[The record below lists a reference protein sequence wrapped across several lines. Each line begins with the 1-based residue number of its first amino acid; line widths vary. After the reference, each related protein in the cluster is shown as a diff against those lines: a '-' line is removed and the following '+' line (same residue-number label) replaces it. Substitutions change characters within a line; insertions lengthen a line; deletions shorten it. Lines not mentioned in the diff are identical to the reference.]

1 MAGQL
6 GHSGLTGRTEP
17 NRALPIAV
25 LWGLAVLL
33 VFAYL
38 WIEGGFGDAIGQYYL
53 IPWSVLAGVI
63 ILSPSVYIYYRGKMD
78 LFHPL
83 VFGVWSYIFPAFILG
98 GFILAFNSGNPYL
111 MGFIENPRYEL
122 PLSLFYITV
131 GYLSVVVGFY
141 LPFSRFFAQKA
152 GELFPDWDWSPDSVW
167 LPGLVLMAIG
177 VGFNIVGFIQGVLG
191 FQRVDEI
198 GIFDGLIFYLTS
210 IYTIGNLLLWIAIFE
225 SKEKYGVYY
234 GVLLLLIFMI
244 PLKMGLA
251 GNRGSLLSSV
261 LPIAVAF
268 WYSGRRLKWQHS
280 VALAFLLLVS
290 ISVGIVYGTAFR
302 NIKGSEARID
312 AGNYVGQIGETFDY
326 ISRRDISTLADESAR
341 TLFERLE
348 NLSSLAVVVSNY
360 EKLEPYEASYGLK
373 NNILNDLRTSLVPR
387 FIWPDKPNTS
397 DPRAYSELYF
407 HYGENSFAITPFG
420 DLLRNFGFFGIIFG
434 MMLIGIYYRIIFSA
448 LIETDHP
455 RIWKKMTYYPL
466 LTVVSYEAFYATI
479 APSLVRILIILAF
492 CISIII
498 FLAPRR
504 ERSGM

>member
-98 GFILAFNSGNPYL
+98 GFILAFDSGNPYL
-111 MGFIENPRYEL
+111 MGLIENPRYEL

-141 LPFSRFFAQKA
+141 LPFNRFFAQKV
-152 GELFPDWDWSPDSVW
+152 GELFPDWDWSPDDVW
-167 LPGLVLMAIG
+167 LPGLVLMGIG
-177 VGFNIVGFIQGVLG
+177 VGFNVVGFIQGVLG

-225 SKEKYGVYY
+225 SKEKHGVYY

-326 ISRRDISTLADESAR
+326 ISRRDISTLADESTR